1 MFIIS
6 FPYTNSVRHD
16 NLSRTY
22 STSSRRTLS
31 GPLIPSYEDFF
42 AYHHSW
48 SSGNAITTPKM
59 EKSNSIIH
67 VGNGFLFFLTSFNP
81 STLLMS
87 SPLDSNFFSK
97 TGLELLSGDVSDET
111 LSGAACSESCCWLYF
126 STYSGKIFLN
136 VALHGK
142 LSIQQELVVKH
153 KLERPCSL
161 PFWMAGTIYLLLTVE
176 RKGRFC

>member
-1 MFIIS
+1 
-6 FPYTNSVRHD
+6 
-16 NLSRTY
+16 
-22 STSSRRTLS
+22 
-31 GPLIPSYEDFF
+31 
-42 AYHHSW
+42 
-48 SSGNAITTPKM
+48 M

-142 LSIQQELVVKH
+142 LSIQQELVVKN
-153 KLERPCSL
+153 KLRDLAHFHFEWLVQYTYFLQLKEREDFARRCFSAVVVFTL
-161 PFWMAGTIYLLLTVE
+161 PVVGLLSICKTEDCQISKLT
-176 RKGRFC
+176 RKHCIHV